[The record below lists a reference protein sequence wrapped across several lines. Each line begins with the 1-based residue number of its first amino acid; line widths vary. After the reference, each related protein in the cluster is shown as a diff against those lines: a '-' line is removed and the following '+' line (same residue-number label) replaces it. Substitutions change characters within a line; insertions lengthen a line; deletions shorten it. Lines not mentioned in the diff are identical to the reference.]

1 MNYGVDDLVRDL
13 GFRPTDEQLAAIT
26 ADLSRP
32 LLVVAGAGSGK
43 TTVMSA
49 RVRWAV
55 ATGQVDPARV
65 LGLTFTVKAAAQLGQ
80 RFRLFAAAD
89 SGVGFTRDRD
99 GAGEPEASTY
109 HSFAHRLITEHGI
122 RIGFEPGFRLLSGAD
137 QAHFAHR
144 VVVRSHLK
152 LARVNRNPAKV
163 VSSLIDLDGRL
174 AEHSVTTDELR
185 KFDVELVERVALMPK
200 PTKPVLDIAEKAAAR
215 IELSRLVDDF
225 RSAKVAAGVADFSDL
240 MRLVDR
246 LVAEQL
252 EVGEIARARY
262 EMVLLDEYQDTSPVQ
277 TAFLSKLFGGGH
289 PVTAVG
295 DPLQSIFGWRAASAA
310 SIAGFPRLFPDTDGV
325 DARVLRLSVNQRSSS
340 EILSAANRIARPL
353 LKRHPTAV
361 ELLPADARVGKGEV
375 PVEIALFDTSLE
387 EVRRLGEQV
396 AEELAGGTPPDEMAV
411 LVRATDYGR
420 AVIDQLAER
429 GIRAHWAGV
438 EGLLDQPEVIDI
450 VGMLEAAFEP
460 SANRAVVRLLG
471 GPRWRIGTRDLAG
484 LGRRAADLAQRGPV
498 GSTGDDDSGLPRHMR
513 ALEEA
518 VAGVDPVELPSLGEA
533 LANPGSV
540 SRYGYS
546 DEAVERFGEFARE
559 LDRLRELRELPVSDL
574 VSEVI
579 DSTGMGV
586 ELQLWAL
593 RDPARGAAALAV
605 VDQFRG
611 FVDGFEEGGERAGVG
626 GFLSYIAAISRLD
639 TRVEVSLPAQPGSVQ
654 VLTVHKAKGLEWDV
668 VFVPF
673 VAKSVFPSGRSSST
687 WTGDLS
693 ELPTTL
699 RGDRDTQPRLSE
711 LSNKSIADYKAE
723 VRAKDELDERQ
734 LAYVALTRARRR
746 MIVSGHWWGPTQTR
760 PRGPSVIL
768 AELYS
773 GSTPEAVHQWA
784 EEPPVG
790 AGNPALTKAVQRSE
804 PGPVDRQAVTRP
816 EVELNPDG
824 DRFAELT
831 PAELTPAERDAMR
844 EWEQAITRVF
854 RPERHVAGLAGV
866 DASQW
871 SASSAVELVQ
881 DPSGFAARRRRPV
894 PRPTSAAARE
904 GTSFHLWVQ
913 EYYGRPTL
921 FDPFDGDA
929 EVEVEDNLGLAAPGC
944 RSELEVLQAGFRAS
958 GYAERRPEVVEWPFS
973 VVIGGRVLTGQI
985 DAVFATPDG
994 GWEVVDWK
1002 TNANADA
1009 DPFQLALYRAA
1020 WARINRVQPERI
1032 TGVFVY
1038 VRLDRV
1044 VRYRDLADEDQIA
1057 GILADAGSTAA
1068 GTDPAWPADSGPNR
1082 AEST

>member
-55 ATGQVDPARV
+55 ATGQVNPARI

-80 RFRLFAAAD
+80 RFRLFAVAG
-89 SGVGFTRDRD
+89 SGVDSTRDRD

-152 LARVNRNPAKV
+152 LALVNRNPAKV

-185 KFDVELVERVALMPK
+185 KVDVGLVERVALMPK
-200 PTKPVLDIAEKAAAR
+200 PTKPVLDIAVKAAAR

-225 RSAKVAAGVADFSDL
+225 RSAKDAAGVADFSDL
-240 MRLVDR
+240 MRLVDQ
-246 LVAEQL
+246 LVAKHL
-252 EVGEIARARY
+252 EVREIVRARY

-310 SIAGFPRLFPDTDGV
+310 SITGFPRLFPDADGV
-325 DARVLRLSVNQRSSS
+325 DARVLRLSVSQRSSS
-340 EILSAANRIARPL
+340 EILSAANLIARPL
-353 LKRHPTAV
+353 LKRHETAV
-361 ELLPADARVGKGEV
+361 ELRPADSRAGEPEI
-375 PVEIALFDTSLE
+375 PVEVALFDTSSE

-396 AEELAGGTPPDEMAV
+396 AEELAAGTPPDEMAV

-438 EGLLDQPEVIDI
+438 EGLLGQPEVIDI
-450 VGMLEAAFEP
+450 IGMLEAAFEP

-484 LGRRAADLAQRGPV
+484 LGRRAADLARRGPG
-498 GSTGDDDSGLPRHMR
+498 GSPRDGDSGLPRHVR

-533 LANPGSV
+533 LADPGSA

-593 RDPARGAAALAV
+593 RDPARGAVALAV
-605 VDQFRG
+605 IDQFRG

-626 GFLSYIAAISRLD
+626 GFLSYMAAIGRLD
-639 TRVEVSLPAQPGSVQ
+639 ARVEVSLPAQPGSVQ

-687 WTGDLS
+687 WMSDVS
-693 ELPTTL
+693 ELPTAL
-699 RGDRDTQPRLSE
+699 RGDGDIQPRLSE
-711 LSNKSIADYKAE
+711 LNNKSIADYKAAIG
-723 VRAKDELDERQ
+723 AKDELDERQ

-773 GSTPEAVHQWA
+773 GSTPESVHHWA
-784 EEPPVG
+784 EEPPAG
-790 AGNPALTKAVQRSE
+790 AGNPALTKSVQRSDSVA
-804 PGPVDRQAVTRP
+804 VDRQTVTRP
-816 EVELNPDG
+816 EVELDPDV

-831 PAELTPAERDAMR
+831 PAEHDAVR
-844 EWEQAITRVF
+844 EWERAMARVF
-854 RPERHVAGLAGV
+854 RPERHVAGLPGV
-866 DASQW
+866 DRSQW
-871 SASSAVELVQ
+871 SASSAVELVR

-894 PRPTSAAARE
+894 PRPATAAARE

-913 EYYGRPTL
+913 EYYGRATL

-929 EVEVEDNLGLAAPGC
+929 GVEDAIGLDGTG

-958 GYAERRPEVVEWPFS
+958 GFAERRPEVVEWPFS

-1009 DPFQLALYRAA
+1009 DPFQLAMYRAA
-1020 WARINRVQPERI
+1020 WARIRRVQPERI

-1044 VRYRDLADEDQIA
+1044 VRYRDLPDEEQIA
-1057 GILADAGSTAA
+1057 RILADPGSADA
-1068 GTDPAWPADSGPNR
+1068 RDDPGQQADSGPNR